1 MKRELLK
8 QELAKELMSLQ
19 IGGQVPTIRQ
29 YADLLKSSVG
39 TIQSILAEFEECGAV
54 HIERRGWMGTLL
66 QDRNISQ
73 LWSTAR
79 NGSPLVIAFP
89 LPSTRIC
96 EGLATG
102 VKELLS
108 RSNIEAF
115 LIFLRGSRNRLQALR
130 QSRCHAI
137 VVSGFTADEMC
148 GTNESHVLNLPE
160 KTYVQEHRVF
170 YAGGMNGSQKQP
182 LRVAVD
188 PSSTDIQRLTE
199 LEFEGQNVEFIPTT
213 YMLYAQMLN
222 HHEVDAAIWE
232 VVETVGRLGTDV
244 PSRTLSERV
253 LKKISNRNTQA
264 RFVTSKDDKIT
275 EIVLRECLDITELLK
290 IQQSVVH
297 GDRVPEY

>member
-8 QELAKELMSLQ
+8 QELAKELMSLH
-19 IGGQVPTIRQ
+19 IGEQVPTIRQ
-29 YADLLKSSVG
+29 YSDKFKSSVG
-39 TIQSILAEFEECGAV
+39 TIQSVIAEFEECGAV
-54 HIERRGWMGTLL
+54 HIERRGWMGTFL
-66 QDRNISQ
+66 QNRNVRQ
-73 LWSTAR
+73 LWSIAR
-79 NGSPLVIAFP
+79 NGNPLVIAFP

-108 RSNIEAF
+108 QNQIEAF

-130 QSRCHAI
+130 QMRCHAI

-148 GTNESHVLNLPE
+148 GPKEGQVLDLPE

-170 YAGGMNGSQKQP
+170 YVSGVFESQKKP

-188 PSSTDIQRLTE
+188 RSSTDIQRLTE

-222 HHEVDAAIWE
+222 HHEVDAAIW
-232 VVETVGRLGTDV
+232 VTGETAVRCGCEIH
-244 PSRTLSERV
+244 SRPLSERV
-253 LKKISNRNTQA
+253 LNKIDNRNTRA
-264 RFVTSKDDKIT
+264 CFVNSKSDKIT
-275 EIVLRECLDITELLK
+275 EIVLRECLDLSGLLN
-290 IQQSVVH
+290 IQRAVVR
-297 GDRVPEY
+297 GDQVPEY